1 MRTTGL
7 KDTSSIF
14 SLPSTTLTFLSS
26 VLDWR
31 VDGVP
36 LAWQT
41 EGPTLTRVK
50 GRAGVCVCAC
60 VRETFSN
67 VEAWPPMH
75 ILGHPLSHNVC
86 LITTGAKATFVQ
98 AVLL

>member
-1 MRTTGL
+1 M
-7 KDTSSIF
+7 
-14 SLPSTTLTFLSS
+14 
-26 VLDWR
+26 LDWR

-75 ILGHPLSHNVC
+75 ISGHPLSHNVC